1 MMLTKFALLLMVG
14 VGVGALEVK
23 WAGNDYTVTHSGATL
38 FTGGSVA
45 MFCDGAWYAASAGTL
60 KPTNTKTYDDV
71 DPVLGKCELGMGGV
85 GLTREAR
92 VHVAI
97 AFACVGTTLFS
108 MSRVILVSSS
118 NPIPTR
124 TPPCCVAFSRHAG
137 PLDNPTSPRLV
148 YMSQFS
154 VTLFRFGIALPGTI
168 LGREGMCGWVGRE
181 GDFTFFLTHFVCVC
195 HCTEPLL
202 LFSHAIIPHY
212 LVHDN
217 QSTNRA

>member
-108 MSRVILVSSS
+108 MSRVIPVSSS

-148 YMSQFS
+148 TCPSSVSLCFVLGLHFLELFS
-154 VTLFRFGIALPGTI
+154 EE
-168 LGREGMCGWVGRE
+168 RECVGGWVGRVISL
-181 GDFTFFLTHFVCVC
+181 F
-195 HCTEPLL
+195 
-202 LFSHAIIPHY
+202 FSHISCVSLH
-212 LVHDN
+212 
-217 QSTNRA
+217 